1 MHIFTGWFGICSR
14 SFLRAAGLL
23 ALGVLIVSA
32 AATRTP
38 HNQSSTPQD
47 ANKLSFDAASIKEWK
62 SSEPTPKRTVVVGVQ
77 VSPGRLTADCTSL
90 KGFLNYAYHA
100 TSAVPVNGLPD
111 WADASCGAVSP
122 NTFSIQATMPPETT
136 DEQARQMM
144 QTLLADRFKL
154 AVHWE
159 KKDMPIF
166 ALVIRPEGFKI
177 KPFDPKNAVP
187 FPQCP
192 EDDRRCRRIGGGG
205 GGPLSQ
211 LASMLSFNVGRPVI
225 DKTGLTGDY
234 DFTLM
239 WAGDTTENSSLPS
252 LPTALRE
259 KFGLELKPQTGP
271 VNILIVDHVEKPSP
285 N

>member
-1 MHIFTGWFGICSR
+1 MQKFTGGFGICRR

-23 ALGVLIVSA
+23 ALGALIVSA
-32 AATRTP
+32 AATRKP

-62 SSEPTPKRTVVVGVQ
+62 SNQPAPNGPFVVGLQ
-77 VSPGRLTADCTSL
+77 VSPGRLTDVCANL
-90 KGFLNYAYHA
+90 NVLLNYAYHL
-100 TSAVPVNGLPD
+100 TRAVPVNGLPD
-111 WADASCGAVSP
+111 WAGASCGAESP
-122 NTFSIQATMPPETT
+122 NTFTIQATMPPATT
-136 DEQARQMM
+136 DDQARQMM

-166 ALVIRPEGFKI
+166 ALVIHPEGFKI
-177 KPFDPKNAVP
+177 KPFDPKNVAP

-192 EDDRRCRRIGGGG
+192 QDDLRCRRFGGGG
-205 GGPLSQ
+205 GVLMSQ
-211 LASMLSFNVGRPVI
+211 LASMLSANVGRPVI

-252 LPTALRE
+252 LPAALRE

-271 VNILIVDHVEKPSP
+271 VNMLVVDHVEKPSP